1 MRSPRI
7 ASRLVPAVAIAVLA
21 TLPVV
26 GPAAAAD
33 DSCTHVQVRLT
44 QWPTEDLSGQTYLD
58 DPPIL
63 YWGVEGAGSA
73 QFTLQVFGHY
83 CGPDTNIN
91 IQWATDDGT
100 AVAGSDYTDR
110 DGSTT
115 VTGADTD
122 WGSHDVTVPITNPAT
137 PDPESAVEYFIAR
150 ISGGHALIAQ
160 PSQAP
165 VFIVDN
171 DGTDRVTLPP
181 DHYDAVSI
189 SELTAQY
196 STGPDVQ
203 IPVFRAGPAAGTIS
217 VPYTVTGGSGV
228 TDGDYNVLSPAQ
240 LEFTTG
246 ERVEYVKLELID
258 DLADEANETLT
269 VTVDPPTGV
278 GEGTTTNTVTIV
290 DNDTSTGDNTPPATS
305 FHHPLH
311 NKTYESTNYLARTIH
326 VFAPG
331 TAQEPSGIDW
341 VQTALRKTK
350 MSGACAWWNGSGW
363 SPGSCGTPRWLQTWF
378 FDTFDNKQI
387 WEYPKSPNALAPLK
401 PSIGTKVKNYYVY
414 ARAADK
420 AGNVETSFQ
429 LGRNKN
435 RFEVKPG

>member
-44 QWPTEDLSGQTYLD
+44 EWPTEDPSGQTYLD
-58 DPPIL
+58 DQPVF
-63 YWGVEGAGSA
+63 YWGAEGAGSTF
-73 QFTLQVFGHY
+73 FTMQVSGHY
-83 CGPDTNIN
+83 CGPDVNIPLK
-91 IQWATDDGT
+91 WTTDNGT
-100 AVAGSDYTDR
+100 ALAGSDYTDK
-110 DGSTT
+110 DGQTT
-115 VTGADTD
+115 VTGFDTTWD
-122 WGSHDVTVPITNPAT
+122 SHTVSVPILDDASIEPPAEYFKATIDPGSHPFIL
-137 PDPESAVEYFIAR
+137 DPR
-150 ISGGHALIAQ
+150 
-160 PSQAP
+160 QAP
-165 VFIVDN
+165 VFVVDN

-181 DHYDAVSI
+181 DPYDAVSM

-203 IPVFRAGPAAGTIS
+203 IPVFRAGPATGTIN
-217 VPYTVTGGSGV
+217 VPYTVTAGSGV

-246 ERVEYVKLELID
+246 ERVEYVKLELLD

-290 DNDTSTGDNTPPATS
+290 DNDTSSGDNTPPATS

-311 NKTYESTNYLARTIH
+311 GKTYERTNYLARTIH

-331 TAQEPSGIDW
+331 PSLEPSGIDW

-350 MSGACAWWNGSGW
+350 TSGACAWWNGSGW

-401 PSIGTKVKNYYVY
+401 PSIGTTVKNYYVY

-420 AGNVETSFQ
+420 AGNVETTFE